1 MYHHPYPASLQPT
14 LRRSE
19 KKLGMTNVHW
29 VWRGADVG
37 FVASINPQPTHQ
49 PANPAS
55 QPDGWQASC
64 HQAKLVIN
72 TPHQLLIGDQNRF
85 LSFQYYSTKRA
96 DGKNSRY
103 RYSEDFHKLITP
115 LNQGK

>member
-1 MYHHPYPASLQPT
+1 MYHRPYPASRQLT

-29 VWRGADVG
+29 VWRGEDVG

-85 LSFQYYSTKRA
+85 LSFQFYSTKKGRWQ
-96 DGKNSRY
+96 K
-103 RYSEDFHKLITP
+103 
-115 LNQGK
+115 